1 MADPKSSKAPKKNEK
16 KPRSRGRKIVGRVVA
31 GLAITVLV
39 AIIAGFAVVG
49 IAYTQTNIPDPNSDF
64 RTNTTFVYYR
74 DGKTQLGNLAVQ
86 NRQSISYDEMPQ
98 NIKDAVIAAENR
110 TFFADGGISLTGMGR
125 AAWAIARGGDVQGG
139 STITQQ
145 YIKIYYL
152 NSERSLSRKFKE
164 LLLAVKLSRE
174 VSKDKVLEGYLNT
187 IYFGRGA
194 YGIQAASKA
203 YFNVDAKDL
212 SDEQAAVLASVL
224 NNPGA
229 YDPSDGKETRA
240 RLLERYQ
247 YVVSGMAEMGAVTPA
262 EAEEYEK
269 ALPTFPEIPTSS
281 RYGGSNGFLMKMVED
296 ELPAVTNLTSAQI
309 AGGGYQVTTTFD
321 KAKQKDAVTAA
332 KTNTKQAAGAVGK
345 KKSNLHA
352 AIASVD
358 VSSGEVLALYG
369 GPDFVKNS
377 RNWATTP
384 RPTGST
390 FKAFALAAGLENNF
404 SLRSTF
410 QGNTFTPPGSSA
422 SVRNEF
428 SMQYGP
434 VSLLKATA
442 DSINTAFVDM
452 TTQIPEGPKK
462 IVKAAKEAGAPE
474 GAGWDTGT
482 DRISLGIPEV
492 SPLDMASAYGTYAN
506 NGKHVPRH
514 VIKEVKD
521 ADGTV
526 IYKADTKGK
535 QSVPEDVSRDVT
547 HALGSVVESGTG
559 RSVST
564 LGRPVAGKTG
574 TAGVKDDVVSA
585 WFVAYTKQVSTAVMY
600 VAGDDGNSDLDPYA
614 RPGDSTFFG
623 GTYPASTWRDYMIQA
638 TEGQD
643 VKAFDPPA
651 WVNSNAVQTR
661 QPQGVRTGVPAPQ
674 NPAPR
679 PTKPTATGK
688 PDATGTG
695 KPDPKSTATGG
706 KGENTTKPTKQATG
720 QGKPKATQKP
730 GTKPTQKPE
739 KKPQSR
745 PTKKAN
751 GNKAPQGNAGG
762 NNAPKRGATGSGG

>member
-1 MADPKSSKAPKKNEK
+1 MADPTTSPSPKKNDK
-16 KPRSRGRKIVGRVVA
+16 SKPRSRGRRITGRIFA
-31 GLAITVLV
+31 GLAIIVLV

-49 IAYTQTNIPDPNSDF
+49 IAYTKTDIPDPNSDF
-64 RTNTTFVYYR
+64 QTNTTFVYYR
-74 DGKTQLGNLAVQ
+74 DGKSQLGNLAVQ

-98 NIKDAVIAAENR
+98 NIKDAVLAAENR
-110 TFFADGGISLTGMGR
+110 TFFTDGGISITGMTR
-125 AAWAIARGGDVQGG
+125 AALAIARGGDVQGG

-194 YGIQAASKA
+194 YGIQAASLA

-212 SDEQAAVLASVL
+212 TDEQAAVLASVL
-224 NNPGA
+224 NNPGS
-229 YDPSDGKETRA
+229 YDPADGEETRA

-247 YVVSGMAEMGAVTPA
+247 YVISGMAEMGSITSA
-262 EAEEYEK
+262 EAAEYK
-269 ALPTFPEIPTSS
+269 QALPKFPKIPTSS

-296 ELPAVTNLTSAQI
+296 ELPAVTNLTPAQI
-309 AGGGYQVTTTFD
+309 AGGGYKVTTTFD
-321 KAKQKDAVTAA
+321 EDKQADAVSAA
-332 KTNTKQAAGAVGK
+332 KSNTKQAAAAAGK
-345 KKSNLHA
+345 KKSKLHA

-358 VSSGEVLALYG
+358 NSSGEVLALYG

-377 RNWATTP
+377 RNWATTA

-390 FKAFALAAGLENNF
+390 FKAFALAAGLEDEF

-410 QGNTFTPPGSSA
+410 RGNTFTPPGSST

-434 VSLLKATA
+434 VTLLKATA

-452 TTQIPEGPKK
+452 TTQIPDGPKK
-462 IVKAAKEAGAPE
+462 IVKAAEAAGAPK

-514 VIKEVKD
+514 VIKEVLDTNGKVVYT
-521 ADGTV
+521 AQ
-526 IYKADTKGK
+526 TKGE

-547 HALGSVVESGTG
+547 HALSSVVESGTG

-574 TAGVKDDVVSA
+574 TAGIKDDVVSA
-585 WFVAYTKQVSTAVMY
+585 WFVAYTKQISTAVMY
-600 VAGDDGNSDLDPYA
+600 VAGDDGNGDLDPYA
-614 RPGDSTFFG
+614 RPGDGTFFG
-623 GTYPASTWRDYMIQA
+623 GTYPASTWRDYMTKA

-651 WVNSNAVQTR
+651 WVNSNKVQTR
-661 QPQGVRTGVPAPQ
+661 QPQGMRTGEPAPQ
-674 NPAPR
+674 NPAPK
-679 PTKPTATGK
+679 PTKTTTTAKPEANTTTSKPAGKGGDKPSSTGGATAGG
-688 PDATGTG
+688 DAT
-695 KPDPKSTATGG
+695 K
-706 KGENTTKPTKQATG
+706 EPTKQAA
-720 QGKPKATQKP
+720 GKGDSK
-730 GTKPTQKPE
+730 
-739 KKPQSR
+739 
-745 PTKKAN
+745 PTKKPAT
-751 GNKAPQGNAGG
+751 KAPKPQPTKQAPSGQEKR
-762 NNAPKRGATGSGG
+762 NNAPRPAATGSGG